1 MKLRI
6 LIGAVII
13 IQAALLIFYTYN
25 SYSEYG
31 GTISVADEADI
42 DELSSML
49 DSENIPYTAEKDDLK
64 YIIKTNAKSVRILE
78 DECLKYCGVEPVYK
92 SSHNKFFKTMLSE
105 TIISVLYFWYCS
117 RVLSNEILKNILLF
131 LCYAVIII
139 FLRTILIYPCYI
151 L

>member
-31 GTISVADEADI
+31 GTISVADETDI

-49 DSENIPYTAEKDDLK
+49 DSENIHIQRK
-64 YIIKTNAKSVRILE
+64 KT
-78 DECLKYCGVEPVYK
+78 
-92 SSHNKFFKTMLSE
+92 T
-105 TIISVLYFWYCS
+105 
-117 RVLSNEILKNILLF
+117 
-131 LCYAVIII
+131 
-139 FLRTILIYPCYI
+139 
-151 L
+151 